1 MISLTEPL
9 PLLASIVMLI
19 VSSDQNTEDLRSGLS
34 QETKQEQAGRREV
47 VAGSDSIYLCC
58 QTKDCVTTLPIFHKV
73 KLVSS
78 KASNGIVLALT
89 KTIFHVHLTLNT
101 GMALNFL

>member
-1 MISLTEPL
+1 MR
-9 PLLASIVMLI
+9 
-19 VSSDQNTEDLRSGLS
+19 SDQNTGADLRSSLS
-34 QETKQEQAGRREV
+34 QETEQEQEQARRREKA
-47 VAGSDSIYLCC
+47 AGSDPIYVCC
-58 QTKDCVTTLPIFHKV
+58 QTRDCVTTRPIFHKV

-101 GMALNFL
+101 EMALNFL